1 MGIRSWLTKQHLA
14 QFADK
19 FEENAIT
26 FAELGGLTHE
36 DLRDGLGIA
45 KFSERKAI
53 LKAIKELRGDEVLE
67 PKVIDFP
74 EGLHPDAMNTYIAHP
89 WQSLCAEEH
98 PRVKLH
104 WLTDTAELAVR
115 WAVSVTLAEILFANA
130 MKLPAKLAKQI
141 RDNVERPTL
150 GRWLGVLRE
159 LSSNAPQEPVMGMAP
174 FKLYEETFEP
184 LFAGG
189 NRGGTLENSLLVLRN
204 QIAHGGGMSQAHA
217 HELLGHH
224 MPLIEKLL
232 RAVID
237 ATGHAQVLA
246 VESDEAHLLVGTTP
260 QTIDFPED
268 LDRDSHGTWLVA
280 EHKALPLLPLA
291 IYGPVRMIN
300 SAGELQAKPGGAVAQ
315 VFTRA
320 YHDRLSYTPLGR
332 DEAHSEVLDVEVFR
346 EVFRLDEQL
355 DIKESGA
362 SIDGVRWDDALKEAR
377 AVAEDLVGRKDELG
391 VVKSWLKSRTPYEE
405 DAPRLGWIS
414 GGPGLGKSMLMARLA
429 SDYGAGSQRGFYFHK
444 FSNAGNARSN
454 RRMFLK
460 FIETALWSWA
470 PLRAITSAPN
480 PEHEGDDLMDAV
492 EARLLKIS
500 DLEAPNPRAPRPAAW
515 IFLDNFDEMIEQ
527 DPRFIDV
534 VRRFAVPGT
543 VWLMCGRPEH
553 GLDQEF
559 GHDDMAELIFAG
571 GVPMMSAPDMRAM
584 LLEGLGQ
591 ARYALLKRD
600 EDDEEG
606 THNVFIENVVEKARG
621 LPLYVELLLDDLR
634 SGTLTVEDDDKL
646 PDGLGAYYDGL
657 MERIGLS
664 TVSRD
669 LPLIVSLLARAEE
682 PMEVEA
688 LATLLAPVLED
699 VQHYR
704 GRVRAAL
711 RVGQSLLKSLN
722 TPEHTEGY
730 LLYHQSF
737 REYIGGQPASPG
749 LPGSKPAARLIDTVH
764 EAERLLYRS
773 AERWEELPQGNLR
786 NHLFRWGTG
795 YAIDLQGDSGL
806 KEARQRLTNY
816 HYLHERLAAL
826 RAGAAVDIVAE
837 YNELLRRTPPG
848 EEQQELLVWEAFMRE
863 RAHLMAS
870 ELHDAWPATRV
881 LFQLAMEHA
890 DTSPI
895 TQAVEQWLDRH
906 DEAQQWLW
914 LRKPGRPAKLKE
926 SFARRVFA
934 GHGDRVE
941 GAFRI
946 GSDRLLSWSI
956 DSTLKLWNFE
966 TGEEISTLGGH
977 AASVDGAMQ
986 LDQETV
992 VSWSRDGGLKSWNVE
1007 RAELAQDFEG
1017 HEKSVLGVCKLDDGR
1032 LLSWAEDK
1040 TIRIWDVN
1048 RGSELACF
1056 KGHTRPLRGARMWQE
1071 GELAGKLLSWSDDR
1085 TLRLW
1090 DLEQDESESVM
1101 KGHEREVI
1109 GALCDEEACEAIS
1122 WGMDNKLMRWDVKS
1136 GALLATFEGHT
1147 DVPTGAIFMRGED
1160 GARQVL
1166 SWGKDGMLLR
1176 WSIDGELLATWKGHK
1191 DWVDGV
1197 MLVDEDRALSWSK
1210 DKNAIW
1216 WDVEAGKSL
1225 QKLEGHAGWVRGA
1238 ARLSTGEFLTW
1249 AGGGTMRVWDI
1260 RKREEEGAEEAELL
1274 AVLEGHTAGVRG
1286 SEELEDGRLLS
1297 WSWDGSLRLWE
1308 WAPEENIHESTGHRG
1323 WIHAHK
1329 MWDEDR
1335 AVTWSSDASVIFWD
1349 IRTGE
1354 PSSVLQGHDK
1364 SVDGLEMLEGGKL
1377 MTWSGDMTLGVWD
1390 IEGAERLAMMEGHTK
1405 KIQGGAQLSNGHIV
1419 SWSSDTTIKI
1429 WDEQTGELLHDLS
1442 DHKKLVQGVREFS
1455 PGKLV
1460 SWSSD
1465 ATVKLWDAESGEL
1478 LHDLKEH
1485 KKLVKDLKMLD
1496 ERRAISISSDS
1507 TVRVWD
1513 LEEATCVHVLEG
1525 HKKLVQSVRVF
1536 GSTEVFSIGKDNCC
1550 IMWDADAGAERWRI
1564 SDLEEVPDG
1573 AAVVDDD
1580 RVAMWLKKLAVFV
1593 LLDRHTGEELE
1604 RVGMQEAMHTRPEIW
1619 RARQLAGRFDTLSG
1633 PWRSQSADQGAILY
1647 RDDASGT
1654 AVEDVV
1660 EWRHTGS
1667 WATMGMHPEG
1677 IITVHA
1683 GNYFHAL
1690 QLCRGAERVTLDEAK
1705 A

>member
-1 MGIRSWLTKQHLA
+1 MGIRSWLTKQHLGK
-14 QFADK
+14 FADT
-19 FEENAIT
+19 FEDNAIT
-26 FAELGGLTHE
+26 FAEVGSLTHE
-36 DLRDGLGIA
+36 DLREGMGI
-45 KFSERKAI
+45 KRFSERKAL
-53 LKAIKELRGDEVLE
+53 LKAIKTLRGEEVLE
-67 PKVIDFP
+67 PKAIDYP
-74 EGLHPDAMNTYIAHP
+74 EGLTPDAMPTYIAHP
-89 WQSLCAEEH
+89 WHSLCVEDH

-115 WAVSVTLAEILFANA
+115 WAVSVTLAEILFAND

-159 LSSNAPQEPVMGMAP
+159 LSQNAPSEPVMGMAA
-174 FKLYEETFEP
+174 FKLYEETFET

-204 QIAHGGGMSQAHA
+204 QIAHGGGMSQTHA
-217 HELLGHH
+217 EELLGLH
-224 MPLIEKLL
+224 MPLIESLL
-232 RAVID
+232 HAVID
-237 ATGHAQVLA
+237 ATGHAQIIA
-246 VESDEAHLLVGTTP
+246 VESHEAHLLQGVSP
-260 QTIDFPED
+260 QTIEFPKD
-268 LDRDSHGTWLVA
+268 LNSKKDGTWLIA

-300 SAGELQAKPGGAVAQ
+300 SAGELQDKPGGAVAQ

-355 DIKESGA
+355 DIKEGGA

-391 VVKSWLKSRTPYEE
+391 VVKGWLKSRTPYEE

-429 SDYGAGSQRGFYFHK
+429 SDYGAGAQRGFYFHK

-470 PLRAITSAPN
+470 PLRAICSQPN
-480 PEHEGDDLMDAV
+480 PEHEGDELMDAV
-492 EARLLKIS
+492 EARLAKIAE
-500 DLEAPNPRAPRPAAW
+500 LEAPNPRAPRPAAW

-534 VRRFAVPGT
+534 VRRFALPGT

-553 GLDQEF
+553 GLDQVF
-559 GHDDMAELIFAG
+559 GHDEMAELLFPG

-600 EDDEEG
+600 EDDDEG

-688 LATLLAPVLED
+688 LATLLAPILED
-699 VQHYR
+699 VPHYR
-704 GRVRAAL
+704 SRVRAAL
-711 RVGQSLLKSLN
+711 RVGQSLLKTLN

-737 REYIGGQPASPG
+737 REYIGGQPAAAG
-749 LPGSKPAARLIDTVH
+749 LPGGKPAARLLETVY

-773 AERWEELPQGNLR
+773 AERWRELPGGNLR

-806 KEARQRLTNY
+806 KEARHRLTDY
-816 HYLHERLAAL
+816 HYLHARLDAL

-848 EEQQELLVWEAFMRE
+848 DEQAELLIWEAFLRE

-870 ELHDAWPATRV
+870 DQHDGWPATRV
-881 LFQLAMEHA
+881 MFQLAMEHA

-895 TQAVEQWLDRH
+895 TLAAEQWL
-906 DEAQQWLW
+906 AQNETAKQWLW

-926 SFARRVFA
+926 SFVRKVFA

-941 GAFRI
+941 GAHRI
-946 GSDRLLSWSI
+946 GAERLLSWSI

-966 TGEEISTLGGH
+966 TGEEVSTLAGH
-977 AASVDGAMQ
+977 AASVDGALL
-986 LDQETV
+986 LDEETAI
-992 VSWSRDGGLKSWNVE
+992 SWSRDGGLKSWNMT
-1007 RAELAQDFEG
+1007 RAELTQDFVG
-1017 HEKSVLGVCKLDDGR
+1017 HEKSVLGVHRLDDTR

-1040 TIRIWDVN
+1040 TLRIWELGT
-1048 RGSELACF
+1048 GSQLACF
-1056 KGHTRPLRGARMWQE
+1056 KGHTRPLRGAMMCE
-1071 GELAGKLLSWSDDR
+1071 DELAGHMLSWSDDR

-1090 DLEQDESESVM
+1090 DLAQEESLSVM
-1101 KGHEREVI
+1101 KGHEREVL
-1109 GALCDEEACEAIS
+1109 GAVMDGTTAIS
-1122 WGMDNKLMRWDVKS
+1122 WGMDNTLRRWDVKS
-1136 GALLATFEGHT
+1136 GEQLAAFEGHK
-1147 DVPTGAIFMRGED
+1147 DVPMGAMYIPGED
-1160 GARQVL
+1160 GAQQVL
-1166 SWGKDGMLLR
+1166 SWGKDGLILR

-1197 MLVDEDRALSWSK
+1197 MLVGEDRALSWSK

-1216 WDVEAGKSL
+1216 WNTVEGKVI

-1238 ARLSTGEFLTW
+1238 TQLSTGEFLTW
-1249 AGGGTMRVWDI
+1249 AGGGTIRVWDI
-1260 RKREEEGAEEAELL
+1260 KKREEEGAPEAQLL

-1286 SEELEDGRLLS
+1286 CEELQDGRLIS
-1297 WSWDGSLRLWE
+1297 WSWDGSLRVWE
-1308 WAPEENIHESTGHRG
+1308 WSPEDDIHESTGHRG

-1329 MWDEDR
+1329 LWDEDR
-1335 AVTWSSDASVIFWD
+1335 AVTWSSDASVIFWNV
-1349 IRTGE
+1349 RTGD
-1354 PSSVLQGHDK
+1354 PLCVLEGHDK
-1364 SVDGLEMLEGGKL
+1364 SVDGVDRLSDGKL
-1377 MTWSGDMTLGVWD
+1377 LTWSGDMTLGVWD
-1390 IEGAERLAMMEGHTK
+1390 IEATERLATMEGHVK
-1405 KIQGGAQLSNGHIV
+1405 KVQGARQLQDGHIV
-1419 SWSSDTTIKI
+1419 SWSSDATIKI
-1429 WDEQTGELLHDLS
+1429 WDVTTGELLHDLGA
-1442 DHKKLVQGVREFS
+1442 HKKLVQGVREFA

-1465 ATVKLWDAESGEL
+1465 ATIKIWDVATGEL

-1485 KKLVKDLKMLD
+1485 KKLIKDLKMLD
-1496 ERRAISISSDS
+1496 ERRAISISSDN
-1507 TVRVWD
+1507 TARIWD
-1513 LEEATCVHVLEG
+1513 LQDATCTHVLEG
-1525 HKKLVQSVRVF
+1525 HKKLVQGVRVF
-1536 GSTEVFSIGKDNCC
+1536 APNEVLTIGKDNCC
-1550 IMWDADAGAERWRI
+1550 IMWDVQEGTERWRV
-1564 SDLEEVPDG
+1564 SDLPEVADG
-1573 AAVVDDD
+1573 GAVLDEAHV
-1580 RVAMWLKKLAVFV
+1580 VLWLKKASEFV
-1593 LLDRHTGEELE
+1593 VLGRADGVEVE
-1604 RVGMQEAMHTRPEIW
+1604 RVGMDEAMASRPDIW
-1619 RARQLAGRFDTLSG
+1619 RARQQAGRFDTLHG
-1633 PWRSQSADQGAILY
+1633 PWRAQSAEQGAVLY
-1647 RDDASGT
+1647 EDDDTGT
-1654 AVEDVV
+1654 RVQHLM
-1660 EWRHTGS
+1660 EWRDTGS
-1667 WATMGMHPEG
+1667 WSAMGVHADG
-1677 IITVHA
+1677 ILTVHA

-1690 QLCRGAERVTLDEAK
+1690 QLHRGTARVTLDEAHSAK
-1705 A
+1705 I